1 MLEKVRPLLKGAED
15 RKSFFGR
22 IASFLPPTDP
32 RYRSIEKAYDSA
44 KDAFRDIERDNGGRY
59 FEHLRA
65 VALIL
70 IDYLRVKN
78 HTLIMAALLHDIV
91 EDIPSWT
98 VERVRAEF
106 GDEVAL
112 LVDYLSKPTK
122 KEFSS
127 DKERLAVYR
136 NRFQNAPRE
145 FFLIKLADRLH
156 NLLTMWDLPSKKVAF
171 KIEETKR
178 YYLPFAEK
186 HLILLYELEE
196 AIEDL
201 QKPKT
206 TKERPLGEQS

>member
-1 MLEKVRPLLKGAED
+1 EKVRPLLKGAED
-15 RKSFFGR
+15 RKAFFKR

-32 RYRSIEKAYDSA
+32 RYRAIEKAYDYA
-44 KDAFRDIERDNGGRY
+44 KDAFRDIGRDNGGRY

-70 IDYLRVKN
+70 IDYLRVEN
-78 HTLIMAALLHDIV
+78 HILIIAALLHDIV

-98 VERVRAEF
+98 IERVRAEF

-122 KEFSS
+122 REFSS

-136 NRFQNAPRE
+136 RRFQNAPRE

-156 NLLTMWDLPSKKVAF
+156 NLLTMWDLPAKKITF
-171 KIEETKR
+171 KVEETRR
-178 YYLPFAEK
+178 YYLPFARQ

-196 AIEDL
+196 AIEEL
-201 QKPKT
+201 
-206 TKERPLGEQS
+206 ERPKPAVIKENNAPS